1 MAGLCPG
8 SGIFVHLVE
17 PGLNPAF
24 AVLFLRTQ
32 NLPHQGS
39 LAGLVQH
46 IRVVTW
52 FLTGAARRLSSLTHD
67 QILLQAGFQLSTM
80 PEPLSRGIA
89 LADVRTGQ

>member
-1 MAGLCPG
+1 VAGLCLG

-17 PGLNPAF
+17 LGLNPAF

-46 IRVVTW
+46 VRVVTW
-52 FLTGAARRLSSLTHD
+52 FLAGAARRLFSLTHG
-67 QILLQAGFQLSTM
+67 QILL
-80 PEPLSRGIA
+80 
-89 LADVRTGQ
+89 